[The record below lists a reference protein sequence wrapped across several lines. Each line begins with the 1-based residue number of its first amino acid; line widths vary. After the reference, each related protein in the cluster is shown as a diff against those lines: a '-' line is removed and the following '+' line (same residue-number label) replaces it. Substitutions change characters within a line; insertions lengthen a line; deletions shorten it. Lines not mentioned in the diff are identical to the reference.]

1 MSDQDGSPELL
12 HPPLATRPSSESREL
27 EITPRSSHE
36 MGSAGDGR
44 YLADT
49 SLTTPSPSGTAS
61 QGQRHSRRINVR
73 DDDRRRRGLNRT
85 HKQRASGAFLLSDPI
100 FNPPGQDSS
109 ASGSRKTRN
118 SSEIHSRQKVTQH
131 VQTAQR
137 QRGPETVGGQGV
149 GLGLGLG
156 VPTEPAPKTEN
167 KQRRNHTRDATVVHV
182 PKRDSLAGDTV
193 VGSSPRTGMG
203 TLDVESAQIVNMALN
218 LSESRRLASRRNAT
232 TPTPPRLTPLPDST
246 TGGSLRQ
253 HLQQQRRVSRTISP
267 KPDRTPRLGS
277 SRIISPLQP
286 GYETEASYKYQFSQ
300 STLARAQKAKEYI
313 ELMAQYRRVL
323 EFLPPLVPSR
333 TTRSS
338 TASPPESP
346 NASVQLFKPPSDDV
360 EFRIGRPYN
369 PLQYIRNR
377 KVRARERRAIDG
389 EAQGFKDVVKVS
401 DWVDEVAK
409 WVATGQYRVPGNPTL
424 PPYAIAEAVGGS
436 ISSPP
441 SISSRSGATMGK
453 ARRPRVDWVIEPA
466 DVIADV
472 YWLEQDGNKR
482 LVEDRHWRR
491 VFPQAPAPLRPLSRE
506 DAGPITSGPVTATP
520 TTSND
525 SPATTAPAGNGT
537 PNIQVPKTENE
548 HIFTSAR
555 DRAHQKLRVL
565 RGSHHR
571 QNSSI
576 NGRDF
581 LRIHRGSLSESSDT
595 DSDRRRRGR
604 TNTISSNGK
613 DILAKQM
620 EAILAREQQNAEGQ
634 TPLYDHE
641 ALRMK
646 FASALATP
654 EPERPDASRNH
665 SRMGRNRR
673 METRSELSETEKL
686 GYFKFKTRPSPPQ
699 PQTASR
705 ASLEV
710 PPSNTRGRR
719 YSFDYDTSQPN
730 SPDLRAARDNTLV
743 PAIGMDLSPTSS
755 RPSSPS
761 RNPLSRMKSHFRDRS
776 RNRAVELSLSEAE
789 DTGEVPAVS
798 LEKLVDS
805 PTTDKS
811 VMTSPE
817 RKSSRS
823 PLRKVISR
831 STDAS
836 QTSHRSTGSHK
847 LRHEDGSSG
856 LRGLFRGPR
865 IDSVLRSGVSKV
877 SDIIWRKDRD
887 DDTSS
892 TSSDD
897 SDTEQVRGRPRSSQ
911 VQLVQPGQDAS
922 TRSGKTYL
930 DVMPHF
936 ERTPEHSKSASGDQG
951 GLKVPGSSPSSQPL
965 SRRSSRF
972 EMLKPPKLDV
982 QAASPTSSP
991 TPEPAR
997 GYENASDS
1005 DSHKSATSFPDGVR
1019 AADARLNAVLH
1030 QQQQVT
1036 QQHDNSRQFPITSQ
1050 PWSITDR
1057 NGNPRPISSVV
1068 SRREAA
1074 RLRARLLSTGIR
1086 AREMDRRAKEQR
1098 ISPVI
1103 ATTNVTADTT
1113 APSQPFSWADLTTL
1127 CTDPVMKSQLSTC
1140 PITLTDLYPV
1150 AARVLGQSIQ
1160 SSAQQ
1165 WQLSSEQ
1172 FTSETAPRLENRV
1185 EQLRGKL
1192 AGELTD
1198 LTRQAAEDADEA
1210 YTDLVTGQRLKVKRV
1225 QDFID
1230 KMLRRRRR
1238 RFRWVRRAGWL
1249 AVEWALVGFM
1259 WYVWFVVMIARV
1271 LLAVFRGVVGV
1282 GRWLLWL

>member
-1 MSDQDGSPELL
+1 MSNHDGSPELL
-12 HPPLATRPSSESREL
+12 HPPMATQPSSTRDL
-27 EITPRSSHE
+27 QTTPRSSHE
-36 MGSAGDGR
+36 MVRAGDESN
-44 YLADT
+44 LADT
-49 SLTTPSPSGTAS
+49 SLTTPSPADPVS
-61 QGQRHSRRINVR
+61 QGQRHPRRISVR
-73 DDDRRRRGLNRT
+73 DDDRRRRGLNRS
-85 HKQRASGAFLLSDPI
+85 HKQRASGTFLLSDPI
-100 FNPPGQDSS
+100 FNPPSQDTST
-109 ASGSRKTRN
+109 SGTRRSRN
-118 SSEIHSRQKVTQH
+118 SSEIHSRQKATQH
-131 VQTAQR
+131 GQPAQP
-137 QRGPETVGGQGV
+137 QREPESGGAESV
-149 GLGLGLG
+149 GLGLGLD
-156 VPTEPAPKTEN
+156 VPTGPPTKPEN
-167 KQRRNHTRDATVVHV
+167 KQRINHTRDVTVLHM
-182 PKRDSLAGDTV
+182 PKRDSLVRDAV
-193 VGSSPRTGMG
+193 VGSAPRTSMG
-203 TLDVESAQIVNMALN
+203 TLDMESAQIVNMALN
-218 LSESRRLASRRNAT
+218 LSESRRLASRRSAT
-232 TPTPPRLTPLPDST
+232 TPTPPRLTPLPDSSA
-246 TGGSLRQ
+246 GGSLRQ

-277 SRIISPLQP
+277 SRILSPLQS
-286 GYETEASYKYQFSQ
+286 GYEPEGCYKYQFSQ

-323 EFLPPLVPSR
+323 ELLPPLLPSR
-333 TTRSS
+333 TARSS

-346 NASVQLFKPPSDDV
+346 NASVQLFKPPSNDP
-360 EFRIGRPYN
+360 ELKIGRPYN

-424 PPYAIAEAVGGS
+424 PPYGITESVGSRIG
-436 ISSPP
+436 SPP
-441 SISSRSGATMGK
+441 SVSSRSGATTGK
-453 ARRPRVDWVIEPA
+453 PKRPRVDWVIEPA

-472 YWLEQDGNKR
+472 YWLEQDENRR

-506 DAGPITSGPVTATP
+506 DAGAVISGPVT
-520 TTSND
+520 TTSTTLNE
-525 SPATTAPAGNGT
+525 SPATTAPSGNGIHD
-537 PNIQVPKTENE
+537 IQAPKTEHE

-576 NGRDF
+576 NSRDF

-604 TNTISSNGK
+604 AGTISSNGK

-620 EAILAREQQNAEGQ
+620 EAILAREQQNVEAQ

-646 FASALATP
+646 FTSESPTP
-654 EPERPDASRNH
+654 ERERPDVSRNPSH
-665 SRMGRNRR
+665 LGHHRR
-673 METRSELSETEKL
+673 IESRSELSEAEKG
-686 GYFKFKTRPSPPQ
+686 GYFKFKARPSPPQ
-699 PQTASR
+699 AQTVSR

-710 PPSNTRGRR
+710 PPSNARGRR
-719 YSFDYDTSQPN
+719 YSIDYDTSQPN
-730 SPDLRAARDNTLV
+730 SPDLRAVRDNTLV
-743 PAIGMDLSPTSS
+743 PAIGRDLSPTSS

-761 RNPLSRMKSHFRDRS
+761 RNPLSRVRSHFRDRS
-776 RNRAVELSLSEAE
+776 RNRTVEMALSEVE
-789 DTGEVPAVS
+789 DNADMPAVP

-805 PTTDKS
+805 PLTDKS
-811 VMTSPE
+811 AVAAPE
-817 RKSSRS
+817 RKSSGS
-823 PLRKVISR
+823 PLRKVVSR
-831 STDAS
+831 GTDAS
-836 QTSHRSTGSHK
+836 QTSHRSTGSHRP
-847 LRHEDGSSG
+847 RHEDGSSG

-892 TSSDD
+892 TSSDE
-897 SDTEQVRGRPRSSQ
+897 SDTEQARGRTRSSQ
-911 VQLVQPGQDAS
+911 AQLAQPGKEALN
-922 TRSGKTYL
+922 RNGKTFL

-936 ERTPEHSKSASGDQG
+936 DHTPEHGKSASGDGG
-951 GLKVPGSSPSSQPL
+951 GLNVPWSSPTSQPL

-991 TPEPAR
+991 TPELVR
-997 GYENASDS
+997 GSENASDS
-1005 DSHKSATSFPDGVR
+1005 DSRKSAATDGVR
-1019 AADARLNAVLH
+1019 AADARLNAVL
-1030 QQQQVT
+1030 QQQQLP
-1036 QQHDNSRQFPITSQ
+1036 QHDRSRQFSITSQ
-1050 PWSITDR
+1050 QWAITDR

-1068 SRREAA
+1068 SKREAA
-1074 RLRARLLSTGIR
+1074 RLRACLLSTGIR
-1086 AREMDRRAKEQR
+1086 AREMDRRAKEKR

-1103 ATTNVTADTT
+1103 ATVNVTADTI
-1113 APSQPFSWADLTTL
+1113 APSQPFSWAELTTL
-1127 CTDPVMKSQLSTC
+1127 CTDPVMKSHLLTR

-1165 WQLSSEQ
+1165 WQISSEQ
-1172 FTSETAPRLENRV
+1172 FISETAPRLEHRV

-1198 LTRQAAEDADEA
+1198 LTRQATEDADEA

-1271 LLAVFRGVVGV
+1271 LLAFFRGVVRMGK
-1282 GRWLLWL
+1282 WLFWL